1 MTKTARLRRAARRA
15 KDEAERRTLD
25 ELQAEFAGW
34 KIWRARRSRDGLP
47 GEWLATL
54 HDPQVGVSQTLMER
68 TPDELRAALL
78 REANLAQAGHAHTY
92 L

>member
-1 MTKTARLRRAARRA
+1 MNTTAGLGPAAGKVRDEQDRRILGELRA
-15 KDEAERRTLD
+15 D
-25 ELQAEFAGW
+25 FAGW
-34 KIWRARRSRDGLP
+34 RIWRARRSSDGLP

-54 HDPQVGVSQTLMER
+54 HDPQVGITPTVMER

-78 REANLAQAGHAHTY
+78 REANLAQAGHTHSY